1 MTPSQFTKHALALW
15 RTDPPPHAAS
25 VLHAALGLVLELQ
38 EYAAAR
44 TPENQ
49 LEELGDI
56 LFYLHILWN
65 EIGYSEPNTHSFI
78 QTRDLSPIEAVH
90 NAAEAAKRYAVYHT
104 HEKDAVLRK
113 ALFDALRD
121 LSDKL
126 EHDFNPDELDD
137 ARAANGRK
145 LAARYPAG
153 FDPLKAVDRD
163 LTLEAKALE
172 KTYENNDE

>member
-1 MTPSQFTKHALALW
+1 MTPSQFTQHALILW
-15 RTDPPPHAAS
+15 RADPPPHATS

-38 EYAAAR
+38 EFAAAR

-65 EIGYSEPNTHSFI
+65 EIGYSEPNTRGFI

-90 NAAEAAKRYAVYHT
+90 NAAEAAKRFAVYYSA
-104 HEKDAVLRK
+104 EKDL
-113 ALFDALRD
+113 ALRENLRLALRE
-121 LSDKL
+121 LSAKL
-126 EHDFNPDELDD
+126 EHDFSADALAD

-163 LTLEAKALE
+163 LTLEAKALGE
-172 KTYENNDE
+172 Q